1 MTLVHTY
8 GANSNGIQPIYNSP
22 SAKGWILGCSIFLA
36 HSLTASVKLVSEQ
49 YQKSNRVINFIVIS
63 VVSIK

>member
-1 MTLVHTY
+1 MLSSYKLRMVTVHTY

-22 SAKGWILGCSIFLA
+22 SAKGWILGCSMFLA

-49 YQKSNRVINFIVIS
+49 
-63 VVSIK
+63 

>member
-1 MTLVHTY
+1 MQVNIPINQKKGVTVHTY

-22 SAKGWILGCSIFLA
+22 SAKGWILGCSMFLA

-49 YQKSNRVINFIVIS
+49 
-63 VVSIK
+63 

>member
-1 MTLVHTY
+1 MQTRRKSVTVHTY

-22 SAKGWILGCSIFLA
+22 LAKGWILGYSTFLA

-49 YQKSNRVINFIVIS
+49 
-63 VVSIK
+63 